1 MIYYVSTEINSTRE
15 TNIKNRTFYVS
26 DYMINIKN
34 FDPNNIKTDEKSCKA
49 NLIYYIDY
57 LTPKNLKN
65 LGLIINKVNGY
76 IEECNASKYLTLVPK
91 DEKIHWKT
99 MKSYGTK
106 STNLIRSITNNSE
119 NCGKKYMR
127 IRFMSDDDLPLEKT
141 LQLGNVTIV
150 DQSDFH
156 DGSRYYHKYFS
167 MSFITN

>member
-91 DEKIHWKT
+91 DEKIH
-99 MKSYGTK
+99 
-106 STNLIRSITNNSE
+106 
-119 NCGKKYMR
+119 
-127 IRFMSDDDLPLEKT
+127 
-141 LQLGNVTIV
+141 
-150 DQSDFH
+150 
-156 DGSRYYHKYFS
+156 
-167 MSFITN
+167 